1 MLNLNNLLR
10 RSLTAVIFG
19 AVVIFLLNFNSL
31 SIFIFLLLVSFLTA
45 FEYIKMHIP
54 HLKLGIRIIIALAG
68 GSLPLLFEYF
78 FHFLNGISFIT
89 LLSISII
96 YFLYLIINLFSQ
108 KLVGSKLTYIT
119 LFIEILL
126 YLGIPLMLYQYI
138 SVVYLSGFK
147 TVLFIL
153 IIFIWINDTFAYLV
167 GSSIGKHKL
176 MPSVSPKKS
185 VEGFI
190 GGGLFTII
198 SSFALYYFYNH
209 FTLWFYLSLAFI
221 VFIFGTIG
229 DLIESRMKRIQN
241 VKDSGIMLPGHGG
254 FLDRFDSFIFT
265 LPFLVWLVYLFSN

>member
-1 MLNLNNLLR
+1 MLNLKNLLR

-19 AVVIFLLNFNSL
+19 AIVILLLNFNSL

-45 FEYIKMHIP
+45 FEYVKMHFP
-54 HLKLGIRIIIALAG
+54 QLKSGISILFAIAG
-68 GSLPLLFEYF
+68 GSIPVLFEYF
-78 FHFLNGISFIT
+78 FHFLNLTSFVT
-89 LLSISII
+89 LLSITII

-126 YLGIPLMLYQYI
+126 YLGIPFMLYQYT
-138 SVVYLSGFK
+138 SVIYLSGFK

-167 GSSIGKHKL
+167 GSSFGKHKL

-190 GGGLFTII
+190 GGGVFTII
-198 SSFALYYFYNH
+198 SSFGLYYFYNH
-209 FTLWFYLSLAFI
+209 FNFWFYLSLGFI

-241 VKDSGIMLPGHGG
+241 VKDSGTMLPGHGG

-265 LPFLVWLVYLFSN
+265 LPFLILLIYFFSK